1 MILFIHSEKNKSL
14 INQIKKI
21 ERQRILSI
29 DSVYNKK
36 LKDKNEIQVYFSK
49 ESGMGKSTK
58 ILKDFESY
66 IKNNYIYTYF
76 PVGDNITRGEILTR
90 LKERKNERIALHIDL
105 LETNKLDLIRDYLFT
120 FLIIK
125 YYSKDENIF
134 YYGEEIKIKIEIS
147 NSFDNYFNK
156 FPILNFFEIYKIDN
170 DNLEPLIVS
179 NDITS
184 NVQIIAKYLKYKKKN
199 LIDTRGLFFPN
210 LHYTEESV
218 DQYNNVQNITKEND
232 EDML

>member
-76 PVGDNITRGEILTR
+76 PVGDNITRG
-90 LKERKNERIALHIDL
+90 
-105 LETNKLDLIRDYLFT
+105 
-120 FLIIK
+120 
-125 YYSKDENIF
+125 
-134 YYGEEIKIKIEIS
+134 
-147 NSFDNYFNK
+147 
-156 FPILNFFEIYKIDN
+156 
-170 DNLEPLIVS
+170 
-179 NDITS
+179 
-184 NVQIIAKYLKYKKKN
+184 
-199 LIDTRGLFFPN
+199 
-210 LHYTEESV
+210 
-218 DQYNNVQNITKEND
+218 
-232 EDML
+232 